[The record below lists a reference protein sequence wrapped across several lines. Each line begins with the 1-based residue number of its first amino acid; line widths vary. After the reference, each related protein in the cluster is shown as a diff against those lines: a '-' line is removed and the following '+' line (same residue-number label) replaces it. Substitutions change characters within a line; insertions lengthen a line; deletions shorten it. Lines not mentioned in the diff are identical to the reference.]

1 MHGSRRPPHSMQPPR
16 PRSEVNTKPNDM
28 QLIIDMDESPALAPT
43 IDDWSTMT
51 SRTHRQSISIM
62 TLLSF
67 YLVTAMPDNDNRQS
81 FMFFLLL
88 TWNGGK
94 SSELCEGFVSIPLGS
109 PKWRCRCTV
118 GHFLDLLV
126 YERRYWYYLHQ
137 QQSLERTN
145 RYLLLNHLRFRWFDL
160 WGECSRFDT
169 DKMRRRDV
177 GISSVSRHTPSG
189 FSFDNQPFAPYYHP
203 LFRLS
208 TSSTSLTNT
217 RTHQTSS
224 IHYSTQ
230 NYKTIKQMQTI
241 TDYILQFH
249 PFVILGLITVGLVAI
264 VVLYVTWWPNP
275 RPVQVWISSLSHQFL
290 SRYLSFL
297 SMTLLMILT

>member
-1 MHGSRRPPHSMQPPR
+1 MCARCHC
-16 PRSEVNTKPNDM
+16 RSIVD
-28 QLIIDMDESPALAPT
+28 
-43 IDDWSTMT
+43 
-51 SRTHRQSISIM
+51 R
-62 TLLSF
+62 
-67 YLVTAMPDNDNRQS
+67 
-81 FMFFLLL
+81 
-88 TWNGGK
+88 
-94 SSELCEGFVSIPLGS
+94 
-109 PKWRCRCTV
+109 
-118 GHFLDLLV
+118 
-126 YERRYWYYLHQ
+126 
-137 QQSLERTN
+137 
-145 RYLLLNHLRFRWFDL
+145 

-177 GISSVSRHTPSG
+177 GISSVSRHPIRVLIRQSTIRSLLSPS
-189 FSFDNQPFAPYYHP
+189 
-203 LFRLS
+203 LS
-208 TSSTSLTNT
+208 TTTSSTSLTN
-217 RTHQTSS
+217 THQTSS